1 MSDLIWSH
9 RRHILLA
16 IRRRELALIQ
26 VEKAINA
33 IGRCGCADEHRTM
46 LAELERAKA
55 RLQPEL
61 AALRYQA
68 QYPRAAA

>member
-1 MSDLIWSH
+1 MNL
-9 RRHILLA
+9 LLA
-16 IRRRELALIQ
+16 IRRRELALVQ

-33 IGRCGCADEHRTM
+33 IGRCGCADEHRAM

-68 QYPRAAA
+68 RHREAA